1 MIREL
6 VWPEWRAHPWRQA
19 MAVLAVALGVAL
31 AWSVHLINGSALAEF
46 AGAVRSVQ
54 GEPDASFVCA
64 AREGCDDAVFETLAT
79 RADVVVAVP
88 VVEIDS
94 YALDAGGQR
103 VPLRLL
109 GVDALQVAAV
119 APALMPRAASGE
131 ARSALVDP
139 DALFLNPAAMRRLG
153 VSEGQTLRV
162 QQGATTIALRVAGRV
177 AADGTALAVL
187 DIAGAQHHFGF
198 ARRLSRIDLRLAAG
212 ADAAALPAPPG
223 WRIARADDAEQ
234 RVSNV
239 SRAYRVNLT
248 VLALVAL
255 FVGAFLVFAVM
266 ALSVAQRVPSLAL
279 LGVLGLSAAE
289 RARLIRGECALL
301 GVAGSALGIALG
313 TLLAYFAL
321 RWLAGDLGGGY
332 FPGIAPRLQFSWSGA
347 IVFALLGVLA
357 TMLGGWLP
365 ARQAATLAPAQALKG
380 LGGASFARGPAWR
393 GPLLLAL
400 GVALALAPPV
410 GGLPIAAYASVAL
423 LLLGGVACVPL
434 LINGVLEPLV
444 RWLHRPIPRGERVPR
459 LQAGLRQLGRHERPP
474 PLAAGWG
481 RLGSGPA
488 LGPLPLLALSRAHHE
503 REAAA
508 VAVAGVV
515 ASLALAVALTVM
527 VASFRDGVARWLD
540 QVLPADLYLR
550 SASQSSAADQAYLSP
565 AFVNAVQTLPGV
577 ARVEAARTR
586 PLNFVADQPAVV
598 LIARA
603 LSDPAAS
610 LPLLDLPL
618 PSSSL
623 PGVFVSEAMQRLY
636 DAQPGT
642 ELTLPLGETQLRV
655 TVRGVWR
662 DYARQFGAIV
672 IDSADYR
679 RATGDERLNDLSLWL
694 APGAQVEDVQQAL
707 RKLGGDAALFDM
719 ASATQLRTM
728 SLAIFDRSF
737 AVTRWLQVVAIA
749 IGLAG
754 IAASFSAQALARR
767 REFGLLAHLGFTRR
781 QIVTLVAAEGLT
793 WTAAGALMGLTL
805 GLVVAVVLVHV
816 INPQSFHWTMELLV
830 PWARV
835 GALLLGVLVAGS
847 VTAALSARAAAG
859 SDVVAA
865 VKEDW

>member
-1 MIREL
+1 MIRLLRHL

-46 AGAVRSVQ
+46 AGAVRAVQ
-54 GEPDASFVCA
+54 GEPDASFVCLR
-64 AREGCDDAVFETLAT
+64 REGCDDAAIDALAA
-79 RADVVVAVP
+79 RAEVSLAVP
-88 VVEIDS
+88 VIEIDS
-94 YALDAGGQR
+94 YALDAQGQR
-103 VPLRLL
+103 APLRLL

-119 APALMPRAASGE
+119 APALMPRPATDE
-131 ARSALVDP
+131 TRTALVDP
-139 DALFLNPAAMRRLG
+139 DALFLNPAAMRKLG
-153 VSEGQTLRV
+153 ASEGQTLRV
-162 QQGATTIALRVAGRV
+162 QHGTSTIALRVAGRV
-177 AADGTALAVL
+177 AADGAPLAVL

-198 ARRLSRIDLRLAAG
+198 AQRLSRIDLRLAAG
-212 ADAAALPAPPG
+212 ADVAALQAPPG
-223 WRIARADDAEQ
+223 WRVSRADDAEQ

-289 RARLIRGECALL
+289 RARLVRSECALL

-313 TLLAYFAL
+313 TLLAFFAL

-332 FPGIAPRLQFSWSGA
+332 FPGIAPQLQFSWPGA
-347 IVFALLGVLA
+347 ALFALLGIAA

-365 ARQAATLAPAQALKG
+365 ARQAASLAPAQALKG
-380 LGGASFARGPAWR
+380 LGGASFKRGPAWR
-393 GPLLLAL
+393 GPLLVAV
-400 GVALALAPPV
+400 GAALAFAPPIA
-410 GGLPIAAYASVAL
+410 GLPIAAYVAVAV

-434 LINGVLEPLV
+434 LIDALLKSAPPQ
-444 RWLHRPIPRGERVPR
+444 HR
-459 LQAGLRQLGRHERPP
+459 A
-474 PLAAGWG
+474 
-481 RLGSGPA
+481 
-488 LGPLPLLALSRAHHE
+488 LPLLAISRAHHE

-550 SASQSSAADQAYLSP
+550 SATQSGAADQAYLSP
-565 AFVNAVQTLPGV
+565 AFVKAAQAVPGV
-577 ARVEAARTR
+577 TRLEAARTR
-586 PLNFVADQPAVV
+586 PLNFVADQPAVI
-598 LIARA
+598 LISRPLA
-603 LSDPAAS
+603 DPAAS
-610 LPLLDLPL
+610 LPLLDAPL
-618 PSSSL
+618 PASSL

-636 DAQPGT
+636 DAAPGK
-642 ELTLPLGETQLRV
+642 ELTLPLGETALRV
-655 TVRGVWR
+655 IVRGVWR

-672 IDSADYR
+672 MDSADYR

-694 APGAQVEDVQQAL
+694 TPDARVEDVQQAL
-707 RKLGGDAALFDM
+707 RQLGGEQALFDM
-719 ASATQLRTM
+719 ASATQLRAL

-737 AVTRWLQVVAIA
+737 VVTRWLQVVAIA

-793 WTAAGALMGLTL
+793 WTAAGALMGLAL
-805 GLVVAVVLVHV
+805 GLAVAVVLVHV
-816 INPQSFHWTMELLV
+816 VNPQSFHWTMELLV

-835 GALLLGVLVAGS
+835 GALLLGVLIAGS
-847 VTAALSARAAAG
+847 VTAALAARAAAG
-859 SDVVAA
+859 RDVVAA

>member
-1 MIREL
+1 MSEAPSSLRSRPPGGVPAPWGGPATPALLRQL

-46 AGAVRSVQ
+46 AGAVRAVQ
-54 GEPDASFVCA
+54 GEPDASLVCTT
-64 AREGCDDAVFETLAT
+64 REGCDDAVFETLAA

-88 VVEIDS
+88 FVEVDS
-94 YALDAGGQR
+94 YALDAQGQR
-103 VPLRLL
+103 VPLRVL

-131 ARSALVDP
+131 TRSALVDP

-153 VSEGQTLRV
+153 AAEGQILRV
-162 QQGATTIALRVAGRV
+162 QHGAATVELRIAGRV
-177 AADGTALAVL
+177 AADGAALAL
-187 DIAGAQHHFGF
+187 QDIAGAQHHFGF
-198 ARRLSRIDLRLAAG
+198 SRRLSRIDLRLAAG
-212 ADAAALPAPPG
+212 ADAAALQAPTG
-223 WRIARADDAEQ
+223 WRVARADDAEQ

-279 LGVLGLSAAE
+279 LGVLGLSGAE
-289 RARLIRGECALL
+289 RARLVRAECALL

-313 TLLAYFAL
+313 TLLAQGGL
-321 RWLAGDLGGGY
+321 LWLAGDLGGGY
-332 FPGIAPRLQFSWSGA
+332 FPGIAPRLQFSWPGA
-347 IVFALLGVLA
+347 IVFALLGVAA
-357 TMLGGWLP
+357 TMVGGWLP

-380 LGGASFARGPAWR
+380 LGGASVKHGPAWR
-393 GPLLLAL
+393 GPALLAA
-400 GVALALAPPV
+400 GAALALAPPIA
-410 GGLPIAAYASVAL
+410 GLPVAAYVSVAL

-434 LINGVLEPLV
+434 LIDAVLRRAPQPET
-444 RWLHRPIPRGERVPR
+444 
-459 LQAGLRQLGRHERPP
+459 A
-474 PLAAGWG
+474 
-481 RLGSGPA
+481 
-488 LGPLPLLALSRAHHE
+488 LPLLALSRAHHE
-503 REAAA
+503 REAAS

-540 QVLPADLYLR
+540 QVLPADLYVR
-550 SASQSSAADQAYLSP
+550 SATQSSAADQAYLSP
-565 AFVNAVQTLPGV
+565 AFVQAAQHVPGV

-586 PLNFVADQPAVV
+586 PLNFVADQPAVS
-598 LIARA
+598 LISRPLA
-603 LSDPAAS
+603 DPAAS
-610 LPLLDLPL
+610 LPLQGPPL
-618 PSSSL
+618 PARQNM

-636 DAQPGT
+636 DAQPGQ
-642 ELTLPLGETQLRV
+642 ELTLPIGDTPLRV

-694 APGAQVEDVQQAL
+694 APGARVEDVQQAL
-707 RKLGGDAALFDM
+707 RQLGGEAALFDM
-719 ASATQLRTM
+719 ASATQLRTL

-781 QIVTLVAAEGLT
+781 QVVTLVAAEGLT
-793 WTAAGALMGLTL
+793 WTAAGALMGLAL
-805 GLVVAVVLVHV
+805 GLAVAVVLVHV
-816 INPQSFHWTMELLV
+816 VNPQSFHWTMELLV
-830 PWARV
+830 PWSRV
-835 GALLLGVLVAGS
+835 AVLLLGVLIAGS
-847 VTAALSARAAAG
+847 VTAALAARAAAG
-859 SDVVAA
+859 RDVVAA

>member
-1 MIREL
+1 
-6 VWPEWRAHPWRQA
+6 

-46 AGAVRSVQ
+46 SGAVRSVQ
-54 GEPDASFVCA
+54 GEPDASFVCT
-64 AREGCDDAVFETLAT
+64 ARDGCDDAVFEALAS
-79 RADVVVAVP
+79 RSDVVVAVP
-88 VVEIDS
+88 VVELDS

-119 APALMPRAASGE
+119 APALMPRAAAGE
-131 ARSALVDP
+131 TRTALVDP

-153 VSEGQTLRV
+153 ASEGQTLRV
-162 QQGATTIALRVAGRV
+162 QHGAETIALRVAGRV
-177 AADGTALAVL
+177 AADGSPLAVL
-187 DIAGAQHHFGF
+187 DIAGVQHHFGF

-212 ADAAALPAPPG
+212 ADAATLPVPPG
-223 WRIARADDAEQ
+223 WRVARADDAEQ

-279 LGVLGLSAAE
+279 LGVLGLSASE
-289 RARLIRGECALL
+289 RARLIRSECALL

-313 TLLAYFAL
+313 TLLAFFAL

-332 FPGIAPRLQFSWSGA
+332 FPGIAPRLQFSWPGA
-347 IVFALLGVLA
+347 IVFALLGVVA

-380 LGGASFARGPAWR
+380 LGGASFARRPAWR
-393 GPLLLAL
+393 GPLLLVS
-400 GVALALAPPV
+400 GVVLALAPPIA
-410 GGLPIAAYASVAL
+410 GLPVAAYVSVAL

-434 LINGVLEPLV
+434 LIDTLLKSAPSQ
-444 RWLHRPIPRGERVPR
+444 RT
-459 LQAGLRQLGRHERPP
+459 A
-474 PLAAGWG
+474 
-481 RLGSGPA
+481 
-488 LGPLPLLALSRAHHE
+488 LPLLALSRAHHE
-503 REAAA
+503 REAAS

-550 SASQSSAADQAYLSP
+550 SATQSSAADQAYLSP
-565 AFVNAVQTLPGV
+565 DFVKAAQRLPGV
-577 ARVEAARTR
+577 ARLEAARTR
-586 PLNFVADQPAVV
+586 PLNFSSEQPAVI
-598 LIARA
+598 LISRP
-603 LSDPAAS
+603 LTDPAAS
-610 LPLLDLPL
+610 LPLLDPPL
-618 PSSSL
+618 PASTL

-636 DAQPGT
+636 DAQPGK
-642 ELTLPLGETQLRV
+642 ELTLPLEETALRV
-655 TVRGVWR
+655 QSPGGNTLRVFVRGVWR

-672 IDSADYR
+672 IDSTDYR

-694 APGAQVEDVQQAL
+694 APGARVEDVQQAL
-707 RKLGGDAALFDM
+707 RELGGDSALFDM

-781 QIVTLVAAEGLT
+781 QMITLVAAEGLT
-793 WTAAGALMGLTL
+793 WTSAGALMGLAL
-805 GLVVAVVLVHV
+805 GLAVAVVLVHV

-830 PWARV
+830 PWVRV
-835 GALLLGVLVAGS
+835 GVLLLGVLVAGS

-859 SDVVAA
+859 RDVVAA

>member
-1 MIREL
+1 
-6 VWPEWRAHPWRQA
+6 

-46 AGAVRSVQ
+46 AGAVRAVQ
-54 GEPDASFVCA
+54 GEPDASFVCTK
-64 AREGCDDAVFETLAT
+64 REGCDDAVFEALAS

-94 YALDAGGQR
+94 YALDAQGQR

-109 GVDALQVAAV
+109 GVDALQVASV
-119 APALMPRAASGE
+119 APALMPRAAAGE
-131 ARSALVDP
+131 TRTALVDP
-139 DALFLNPAAMRRLG
+139 DALFLNPAALRRLG
-153 VSEGQTLRV
+153 TKDGQTLRV
-162 QQGATTIALRVAGRV
+162 QHGAATVALRVAGRI
-177 AADGTALAVL
+177 AADGSALAVM

-198 ARRLSRIDLRLAAG
+198 ANALSRIDLRLAAG
-212 ADAAALPAPPG
+212 ADAGTLQAPSG
-223 WRIARADDAEQ
+223 WRVARADDAEQ

-266 ALSVAQRVPSLAL
+266 ALSVAQRIPSLAL

-289 RARLIRGECALL
+289 RARLVRTECALL

-313 TLLAYFAL
+313 TLLAFFAL

-332 FPGIAPRLQFSWSGA
+332 FPGIAPRLQFSWPGA
-347 IVFALLGVLA
+347 IVFALLGVVA
-357 TMLGGWLP
+357 TMVGGWLP

-380 LGGASFARGPAWR
+380 LGGATFARGPAWR
-393 GPLLLAL
+393 APLLLAS
-400 GVALALAPPV
+400 GVALALAPPIA
-410 GGLPIAAYASVAL
+410 GLPVAAYLSVAL

-434 LINGVLEPLV
+434 LIDVLLKRAPQ
-444 RWLHRPIPRGERVPR
+444 PKT
-459 LQAGLRQLGRHERPP
+459 A
-474 PLAAGWG
+474 
-481 RLGSGPA
+481 
-488 LGPLPLLALSRAHHE
+488 LPLLALSRAHHE

-540 QVLPADLYLR
+540 QVLPADLYVR
-550 SASQSSAADQAYLSP
+550 SATQGSAADQAYLAP
-565 AFVNAVQTLPGV
+565 TFVNAAQRLPGV
-577 ARVEAARTR
+577 ARIEAARTR
-586 PLNFVADQPAVV
+586 PLAFAADQPAVM
-598 LIARA
+598 LISRPLA
-603 LSDPAAS
+603 DPAAA
-610 LPLLDLPL
+610 LPLLEPPL
-618 PSSSL
+618 PASNL

-636 DAQPGT
+636 DAQPGK
-642 ELTLPLGETQLRV
+642 ELTLPIGDTPLRGQASAGNTLRV
-655 TVRGVWR
+655 FVRGVWR

-679 RATGDERLNDLSLWL
+679 RATGDERINDLSLWL
-694 APGAQVEDVQQAL
+694 APGARVEDVQLAL
-707 RKLGGDAALFDM
+707 RTLGGEQTLFDM
-719 ASATQLRTM
+719 ASATQLRAL
-728 SLAIFDRSF
+728 SLNIFDRSF

-793 WTAAGALMGLTL
+793 WTAAGAVMGLAL
-805 GLVVAVVLVHV
+805 GLAVAVVLVHV
-816 INPQSFHWTMELLV
+816 VNPQSFHWTMELLV

-835 GALLLGVLVAGS
+835 GVLLLGVLIAGS
-847 VTAALSARAAAG
+847 VTAALAARAAAG
-859 SDVVAA
+859 RDVVAA

>member
-1 MIREL
+1 MTQLLYHL

-19 MAVLAVALGVAL
+19 LAVLAVALGVAL

-46 AGAVRSVQ
+46 AGAVRAVQ
-54 GEPDASFVCA
+54 GEPDASLVCT
-64 AREGCDDAVFETLAT
+64 AREGCDDAVIDTLIS
-79 RADVVVAVP
+79 RADVSIASP

-94 YALDAGGQR
+94 YALDAQGQR

-109 GVDALQVAAV
+109 GIDALQVSAV
-119 APALMPRAASGE
+119 APALMPRPAADE
-131 ARSALVDP
+131 TRTAVVDP
-139 DALFLNPAAMRRLG
+139 DALFLNPTAMRRLG
-153 VSEGQTLRV
+153 ASEGQALRV
-162 QQGATTIALRVAGRV
+162 QHGATTITLRVAGRV
-177 AADGTALAVL
+177 AADGTPLAVL

-198 ARRLSRIDLRLAAG
+198 AQRLSRIDLRLAAG

-279 LGVLGLSAAE
+279 LGVLGLSSTE
-289 RARLIRGECALL
+289 RARLVRAECALL

-313 TLLAYFAL
+313 TLLAFFAL

-332 FPGIAPRLQFSWSGA
+332 FPGIAPRLQFSWAGA
-347 IVFALLGVLA
+347 IVFGLLGVVA

-365 ARQAATLAPAQALKG
+365 ARQAASLAPAQALKG

-393 GPLLLAL
+393 GPLLLAS
-400 GVALALAPPV
+400 GAALAFAPPIA
-410 GGLPIAAYASVAL
+410 GLPIAAYVSVAV

-434 LINGVLEPLV
+434 LIDAVLEPLV
-444 RWLHRPIPRGERVPR
+444 RWVHRPIPQGD
-459 LQAGLRQLGRHERPP
+459 A
-474 PLAAGWG
+474 G

-550 SASQSSAADQAYLSP
+550 SATQSGAADQAYLDP
-565 AFVNAVQTLPGV
+565 AFVKAAQSVPGV
-577 ARVEAARTR
+577 ARIEAARTR
-586 PLNFVADQPAVV
+586 PLNFVADQPAVM
-598 LIARA
+598 LISRP
-603 LSDPAAS
+603 LDDPAKA
-610 LPLLDLPL
+610 LPLLDAPL
-618 PSSSL
+618 PPSSL

-636 DAQPGT
+636 DAQPGK
-642 ELTLPLGETQLRV
+642 ELTLPIGETQLRV
-655 TVRGVWR
+655 VVLGVWR
-662 DYARQFGAIV
+662 DYARQFGAVV

-679 RATGDERLNDLSLWL
+679 RATADERINDLSLWL
-694 APGAQVEDVQQAL
+694 TPGARVEDVQQAL
-707 RKLGGDAALFDM
+707 RQLGGEQALFDM
-719 ASATQLRTM
+719 ASATQLRTL

-737 AVTRWLQVVAIA
+737 VVTRWLQIVAIA

-793 WTAAGALMGLTL
+793 WTAAGALMGLAL
-805 GLVVAVVLVHV
+805 GLAVAVVLVHV
-816 INPQSFHWTMELLV
+816 VNPQSFHWTMELLV

-835 GALLLGVLVAGS
+835 GVLLLGVLVAGS
-847 VTAALSARAAAG
+847 VTAALAARAAAG
-859 SDVVAA
+859 RDVVAA